1 MGYSNDHRRRYGSI
15 SASALVSELTPYS
28 VPAPEELADASHRT
42 MSLSVV
48 EDSNTEPLKLTRR
61 ENTER
66 KVYPVSV
73 LGGTFDYLHPGHKI
87 LLSMAA
93 WITTSKLIV
102 GVTG

>member
-1 MGYSNDHRRRYGSI
+1 MISI
-15 SASALVSELTPYS
+15 LHMVSKLTNCVVS
-28 VPAPEELADASHRT
+28 VPNELADASHEII
-42 MSLSVV
+42 SLSDVFNR
-48 EDSNTEPLKLTRR
+48 ENPRAEPLKVTKK
-61 ENTER
+61 EEAIG
-66 KVYPVSV
+66 KIYPVSI